1 MTAVCKCASTFVSVK
16 PVNILTTGQ
25 FPTCLMA
32 RKLGVFDEVAAS
44 AAAFCA
50 DKPGVLCLYVCVVVV
65 RGWRGQLAA
74 AGGSMKEWVA
84 VSYYSPPAHS
94 MLRQLRLGGDTSIKL
109 CHLLVLPLS
118 FRQCS
123 SVIVLGMHLCSP
135 YSSLHHSG
143 YFNMCVCVAGGG
155 ERTASRTFPH

>member
-1 MTAVCKCASTFVSVK
+1 M
-16 PVNILTTGQ
+16 GQ
-25 FPTCLMA
+25 FPACLMA
-32 RKLGVFDEVAAS
+32 RKPGVFDEVAAS
-44 AAAFCA
+44 AAAFCD

-118 FRQCS
+118 FGQCS

-143 YFNMCVCVAGGG
+143 HFNMCAGVSVLLAVVSGLPAVLSHIKHTDSSG
-155 ERTASRTFPH
+155 SLVSPG